1 MNMPFLKDIPP
12 FIFFTGKGGVGKT
25 SLACAT
31 AVWLA
36 DQGKR
41 TLLVSTD
48 PASNVGQVFSQTIGH
63 RITDISTVENLAAME
78 VDPMAAAQAYRD
90 RVLDPVRGLMPADV
104 VSSIEE
110 QLSGSCTTEIAA
122 FDEFTGLLT
131 NHELR
136 EKYDHIVFDT
146 APTGHTIRMLELPG
160 AWSGYLEANP
170 DAAANLGPLVGLEK
184 QQHQYS
190 DAVKA
195 LSDAAL
201 TRLVLVARAQASTL
215 KEVSHTHDELSAI
228 GLQHQ
233 HLAIN
238 GVLPPF
244 AGENDP
250 LAQSILAR
258 EEKALQAMPEN
269 LANLP
274 RSQLY
279 LKPFNLVGLEALRQL
294 FTENKAS
301 LPLPATTLNTLDLPK
316 LASLVDEL
324 SLTGKGLVMAMGK
337 GGVGKTTVAASIAV
351 SLAKRGHKVHLTTSD
366 PAAHLSYTL
375 DGSLPNL
382 QVSRIDPKV
391 ETERYRRFVLEN
403 QGKGLDAEG
412 LAVLEE
418 DLRSP
423 CTEEIAVFQAFS
435 RIIKEADDHF
445 VIMDTAPTGHT
456 LLLLDA
462 TGAYHREMVRQMGQT
477 HDHVMT
483 PMMQLQDPE
492 KTKVIIV
499 TLTVL
504 ENLQCEGFQPFF
516 ACQTRVR
523 DPGRREHT
531 KHMLRLRR
539 EGQITGK
546 QVPEIILLNSHDG
559 TSSYQMLPGL
569 FRAVCQNGLVCGE
582 SFGEVRVPHKG
593 DVVSQVIEG
602 AYEVLGIF
610 DRVEEKR
617 DAMQSLMLPP
627 PAQQALAQ
635 AALTYRFGEDHQPVT
650 APQILSPRRWQ
661 DESNDLWTTY
671 QRIQENLIKGGLSGR
686 SAKGGRTHTRAVRG
700 IDGDVKLNRALWVM
714 AEAMLS
720 GFQS

>member
-1 MNMPFLKDIPP
+1 MNMPFLKAIPP

-36 DQGKR
+36 DQGKK

-63 RITDISTVENLAAME
+63 RITDITSVENLAALE

-90 RVLDPVRGLMPADV
+90 RVLDPVRDMMPADV
-104 VSSIEE
+104 VRSIEE

-131 NHELR
+131 NPELR
-136 EKYDHIVFDT
+136 EMYDHIVFDT

-160 AWSGYLEANP
+160 AWSGYLEAHP

-184 QQHQYS
+184 QQHQYA

-195 LSDAAL
+195 LSEATL

-215 KEVSHTHDELSAI
+215 KEVSHTHDELFAI

-244 AGENDP
+244 AGENDR

-258 EEKALQAMPEN
+258 EEKALRAMPEN

-279 LKPFNLVGLEALRQL
+279 LKPFNLVGLDALRAL
-294 FTENKAS
+294 FTDSNAAPET
-301 LPLPATTLNTLDLPK
+301 PITVLNTLNLPK

-324 SLTGKGLVMAMGK
+324 SQTGKGLVMTMGK
-337 GGVGKTTVAASIAV
+337 GGVGKTTVAASVAV

-375 DGSLPNL
+375 YGSLPNL
-382 QVSRIDPKV
+382 QVSRIDPKA

-435 RIIKEADDHF
+435 RVIKEADDQF

-462 TGAYHREMVRQMGQT
+462 TGAYHREMVRQMGKT
-477 HDHVMT
+477 HDHVIT
-483 PMMQLQDPE
+483 PMMQLQDPD

-499 TLTVL
+499 TLAETTPVL
-504 ENLQCEGFQPFF
+504 EAANLQN
-516 ACQTRVR
+516 
-523 DPGRREHT
+523 D
-531 KHMLRLRR
+531 LRR
-539 EGQITGK
+539 AGIAPWAW
-546 QVPEIILLNSHDG
+546 VVNNSLAAAIP
-559 TSSYQMLPGL
+559 SSPFLMTRASSELPL
-569 FRAVCQNGLVCGE
+569 I
-582 SFGEVRVPHKG
+582 S
-593 DVVSQVIEG
+593 D
-602 AYEVLGIF
+602 
-610 DRVEEKR
+610 VEEQYATR
-617 DAMQSLMLPP
+617 I
-627 PAQQALAQ
+627 
-635 AALTYRFGEDHQPVT
+635 ALTPLQSEEPV
-650 APQILSPRRWQ
+650 
-661 DESNDLWTTY
+661 
-671 QRIQENLIKGGLSGR
+671 
-686 SAKGGRTHTRAVRG
+686 G
-700 IDGDVKLNRALWVM
+700 IDLLEKM
-714 AEAMLS
+714 AK
-720 GFQS
+720 

>member
-1 MNMPFLKDIPP
+1 MPFLKDIPP

-63 RITDISTVENLAAME
+63 RITDISTVQNLAAME

-90 RVLDPVRGLMPADV
+90 RVLDPVRGLMSAEV

-244 AGENDP
+244 VGENDP

-258 EEKALQAMPEN
+258 EGKALLAMPEN

-274 RSQLY
+274 RSQLF
-279 LKPFNLVGLEALRQL
+279 LKPFNLVGLEALREL
-294 FTENKAS
+294 FTESKAS
-301 LPLPATTLNTLDLPK
+301 PVLAATTLNALDLPK

-324 SLTGKGLVMAMGK
+324 SQTGKGLIMTMGK
-337 GGVGKTTVAASIAV
+337 GGVGKTTVAASVAV

-462 TGAYHREMVRQMGQT
+462 TGAYHWEMVRQMGQT
-477 HDHVMT
+477 HDHVLT

-499 TLTVL
+499 TLAETTPVL
-504 ENLQCEGFQPFF
+504 EAANLQQ
-516 ACQTRVR
+516 
-523 DPGRREHT
+523 D
-531 KHMLRLRR
+531 LRR
-539 EGQITGK
+539 AGIEPWAWVI
-546 QVPEIILLNSHDG
+546 NSSLAAAKP
-559 TSSYQMLPGL
+559 SSPFLVTRASRELPL
-569 FRAVCQNGLVCGE
+569 INDVTEQFAKRIALTPLQN
-582 SFGEVRVPHKG
+582 
-593 DVVSQVIEG
+593 
-602 AYEVLGIF
+602 
-610 DRVEEKR
+610 EE
-617 DAMQSLMLPP
+617 PVG
-627 PAQQALAQ
+627 
-635 AALTYRFGEDHQPVT
+635 AAL
-650 APQILSPRRWQ
+650 L
-661 DESNDLWTTY
+661 
-671 QRIQENLIKGGLSGR
+671 
-686 SAKGGRTHTRAVRG
+686 AK
-700 IDGDVKLNRALWVM
+700 M
-714 AEAMLS
+714 AD
-720 GFQS
+720 

>member
-1 MNMPFLKDIPP
+1 MNIPFLKDIPP

-36 DQGKR
+36 DQGKK

-63 RITDISTVENLAAME
+63 RIIDIDSVSNLAAME

-90 RVLDPVRGLMPADV
+90 RVLSPVRELMPADV

-160 AWSGYLEANP
+160 AWSGYLDANP

-184 QQHQYS
+184 QQHQYA

-195 LSDAAL
+195 LSDATL
-201 TRLVLVARAQASTL
+201 TRLVLVARAQTSTL
-215 KEVSHTHDELSAI
+215 KEVSHTHDELYAI

-244 AGENDP
+244 AGVDDR

-258 EEKALQAMPEN
+258 EEKALLAMPEN
-269 LANLP
+269 LAALP

-279 LKPFNLVGLEALRQL
+279 LKPFNLVGLDALRAL
-294 FTENKAS
+294 FTDSKEMPDTPTIA
-301 LPLPATTLNTLDLPK
+301 LNTLTLPK
-316 LASLVDEL
+316 LAELVDEL
-324 SLTGKGLVMAMGK
+324 SRSGKGLVMTMGK
-337 GGVGKTTVAASIAV
+337 GGVGKTTVAASVAV

-382 QVSRIDPKV
+382 QVSRIDPKA
-391 ETERYRRFVLEN
+391 ETERYRNFVIEN

-435 RIIKEADDHF
+435 RIIKEADNHF

-462 TGAYHREMVRQMGQT
+462 TGAYHREMVRQMGQS
-477 HDHVMT
+477 HDHVIT
-483 PMMQLQDPE
+483 PMMQLQDSD
-492 KTKVIIV
+492 KTRVIIV
-499 TLTVL
+499 TLAETTPVL
-504 ENLQCEGFQPFF
+504 EAANLQS
-516 ACQTRVR
+516 
-523 DPGRREHT
+523 D
-531 KHMLRLRR
+531 LRR
-539 EGQITGK
+539 AGIEPWAW
-546 QVPEIILLNSHDG
+546 VVNNSLAAAKP
-559 TSSYQMLPGL
+559 TSPFLMTRASRELPL
-569 FRAVCQNGLVCGE
+569 I
-582 SFGEVRVPHKG
+582 S
-593 DVVSQVIEG
+593 D
-602 AYEVLGIF
+602 
-610 DRVEEKR
+610 VEEQYAKR
-617 DAMQSLMLPP
+617 I
-627 PAQQALAQ
+627 
-635 AALTYRFGEDHQPVT
+635 ALTPLQSEEPV
-650 APQILSPRRWQ
+650 
-661 DESNDLWTTY
+661 
-671 QRIQENLIKGGLSGR
+671 
-686 SAKGGRTHTRAVRG
+686 G
-700 IDGDVKLNRALWVM
+700 IDLLEEM
-714 AEAMLS
+714 A
-720 GFQS
+720 Q

>member
-1 MNMPFLKDIPP
+1 M
-12 FIFFTGKGGVGKT
+12 
-25 SLACAT
+25 SA
-31 AVWLA
+31 
-36 DQGKR
+36 
-41 TLLVSTD
+41 
-48 PASNVGQVFSQTIGH
+48 VFSQTIGH

-244 AGENDP
+244 AGEDDP
-250 LAQSILAR
+250 LAQSILVR
-258 EEKALQAMPEN
+258 EEKALQAMPDN

-279 LKPFNLVGLEALRQL
+279 LKPFNLVGLEALREL
-294 FTENKAS
+294 FTQSKAAPA
-301 LPLPATTLNTLDLPK
+301 LPDTTLNVLDLPK
-316 LASLVDEL
+316 LSSLVDEL
-324 SLTGKGLVMAMGK
+324 SQTGNGLVMTMGK
-337 GGVGKTTVAASIAV
+337 GGVGKTTIAASVAV

-477 HDHVMT
+477 HDNLLT
-483 PMMQLQDPE
+483 PMMLLQDPE

-499 TLTVL
+499 TLAETTPVL
-504 ENLQCEGFQPFF
+504 EAANLQQ
-516 ACQTRVR
+516 
-523 DPGRREHT
+523 D
-531 KHMLRLRR
+531 LRR
-539 EGQITGK
+539 A
-546 QVPEIILLNSHDG
+546 EIEPWAWVINSSLAAAKP
-559 TSSYQMLPGL
+559 SSP
-569 FRAVCQNGLVCGE
+569 FLV
-582 SFGEVRVPHKG
+582 
-593 DVVSQVIEG
+593 
-602 AYEVLGIF
+602 
-610 DRVEEKR
+610 
-617 DAMQSLMLPP
+617 
-627 PAQQALAQ
+627 
-635 AALTYRFGEDHQPVT
+635 
-650 APQILSPRRWQ
+650 
-661 DESNDLWTTY
+661 
-671 QRIQENLIKGGLSGR
+671 
-686 SAKGGRTHTRAVRG
+686 TRASRELPL
-700 IDGDVKLNRALWVM
+700 INDVTEQFAERIALSVGNSDNPEGRFASASCSRCHIAAARASCSASALGSTRLM
-714 AEAMLS
+714 TRY
-720 GFQS
+720 

>member
-12 FIFFTGKGGVGKT
+12 FVFFTGKGGVGKT

-63 RITDISTVENLAAME
+63 RITDISTVQNLAAME

-104 VSSIEE
+104 VSGIEE

-201 TRLVLVARAQASTL
+201 TRLVLVARAQVSTL

-244 AGENDP
+244 VGENDP

-258 EEKALQAMPEN
+258 EGKALLAMPEN

-274 RSQLY
+274 RSQLF
-279 LKPFNLVGLEALRQL
+279 LKPFNLVGLETLREL
-294 FTENKAS
+294 FTESEASMS
-301 LPLPATTLNTLDLPK
+301 LPTTTLNTLDLPK

-324 SLTGKGLVMAMGK
+324 SLTGKGLVMTMGK
-337 GGVGKTTVAASIAV
+337 GGVGKTTVAASVAV

-435 RIIKEADDHF
+435 RIIKEADEHF

-462 TGAYHREMVRQMGQT
+462 TGAYHREMLRQMGQT
-477 HDHVMT
+477 HDYVMT

-499 TLTVL
+499 TLAETTPVL
-504 ENLQCEGFQPFF
+504 EAENLQQ
-516 ACQTRVR
+516 
-523 DPGRREHT
+523 D
-531 KHMLRLRR
+531 LRR
-539 EGQITGK
+539 AGIEPWAWVI
-546 QVPEIILLNSHDG
+546 NSSLAAAKP
-559 TSSYQMLPGL
+559 SSPFLVT
-569 FRAVCQNGLVCGE
+569 RASRELSLIN
-582 SFGEVRVPHKG
+582 
-593 DVVSQVIEG
+593 DVTEQH
-602 AYEVLGIF
+602 A
-610 DRVEEKR
+610 KR
-617 DAMQSLMLPP
+617 I
-627 PAQQALAQ
+627 
-635 AALTYRFGEDHQPVT
+635 ALTPLQNEEPVGT
-650 APQILSPRRWQ
+650 ALLA
-661 DESNDLWTTY
+661 E
-671 QRIQENLIKGGLSGR
+671 
-686 SAKGGRTHTRAVRG
+686 
-700 IDGDVKLNRALWVM
+700 M
-714 AEAMLS
+714 AS
-720 GFQS
+720 

>member
-31 AVWLA
+31 AVCLA
-36 DQGKR
+36 EQGKR

-63 RITDISTVENLAAME
+63 RITDISTVQNLAAME

-238 GVLPPF
+238 GVLPTF
-244 AGENDP
+244 VGENDP

-258 EEKALQAMPEN
+258 EEKALLAMPEN

-279 LKPFNLVGLEALRQL
+279 LKPFNLVGLEALREL
-294 FTENKAS
+294 FTESEAS
-301 LPLPATTLNTLDLPK
+301 MSPPTTTLNTLDLPK
-316 LASLVDEL
+316 LASLVDDL
-324 SLTGKGLVMAMGK
+324 SLTGKGLVMTMGK
-337 GGVGKTTVAASIAV
+337 GGVGKTTVAASVAV
-351 SLAKRGHKVHLTTSD
+351 CLAKRGHKVHLTTSD

-477 HDHVMT
+477 HDHMLT

-499 TLTVL
+499 TLAETTPVL
-504 ENLQCEGFQPFF
+504 EAANLQQ
-516 ACQTRVR
+516 
-523 DPGRREHT
+523 D
-531 KHMLRLRR
+531 LRR
-539 EGQITGK
+539 AGIEPWAWVI
-546 QVPEIILLNSHDG
+546 NSSLAAAKP
-559 TSSYQMLPGL
+559 SSPFLVTRASRELPL
-569 FRAVCQNGLVCGE
+569 IN
-582 SFGEVRVPHKG
+582 
-593 DVVSQVIEG
+593 DVTEQY
-602 AYEVLGIF
+602 A
-610 DRVEEKR
+610 KR
-617 DAMQSLMLPP
+617 I
-627 PAQQALAQ
+627 ALA
-635 AALTYRFGEDHQPVT
+635 ALQNEEPVGT
-650 APQILSPRRWQ
+650 AL
-661 DESNDLWTTY
+661 L
-671 QRIQENLIKGGLSGR
+671 
-686 SAKGGRTHTRAVRG
+686 AK
-700 IDGDVKLNRALWVM
+700 M
-714 AEAMLS
+714 A
-720 GFQS
+720 G

>member
-63 RITDISTVENLAAME
+63 QITDISTVQNLAAME

-258 EEKALQAMPEN
+258 EEKALLAMPEN

-279 LKPFNLVGLEALRQL
+279 LKPFNLVGLEALREL
-294 FTENKAS
+294 FTESEASMS
-301 LPLPATTLNTLDLPK
+301 LPTTTLNILDLPK

-324 SLTGKGLVMAMGK
+324 SLTGKGLVMTMGK
-337 GGVGKTTVAASIAV
+337 GGVGKTTVAASVAV

-435 RIIKEADDHF
+435 RVIKEADDHF

-477 HDHVMT
+477 HEHVMT

-499 TLTVL
+499 TLAETTPVL
-504 ENLQCEGFQPFF
+504 EAANLQQ
-516 ACQTRVR
+516 
-523 DPGRREHT
+523 D
-531 KHMLRLRR
+531 LRR
-539 EGQITGK
+539 A
-546 QVPEIILLNSHDG
+546 EIEPWAWVINSSLAAAKP
-559 TSSYQMLPGL
+559 SSPFLVTRASRELPL
-569 FRAVCQNGLVCGE
+569 INDVTEQFAKRIALTPLQN
-582 SFGEVRVPHKG
+582 
-593 DVVSQVIEG
+593 
-602 AYEVLGIF
+602 
-610 DRVEEKR
+610 EE
-617 DAMQSLMLPP
+617 PVG
-627 PAQQALAQ
+627 
-635 AALTYRFGEDHQPVT
+635 AAL
-650 APQILSPRRWQ
+650 L
-661 DESNDLWTTY
+661 
-671 QRIQENLIKGGLSGR
+671 
-686 SAKGGRTHTRAVRG
+686 AK
-700 IDGDVKLNRALWVM
+700 M
-714 AEAMLS
+714 A
-720 GFQS
+720 G

>member
-1 MNMPFLKDIPP
+1 MPFLKDIPP

-63 RITDISTVENLAAME
+63 QITHISTVQNLAAME

-160 AWSGYLEANP
+160 AWSGYLETNP

-244 AGENDP
+244 VGENDP

-258 EEKALQAMPEN
+258 EEKALLAMPEN

-279 LKPFNLVGLEALRQL
+279 LKPFNLVGLEALREL
-294 FTENKAS
+294 FTENEAS
-301 LPLPATTLNTLDLPK
+301 MPLPTTTLNTLDLPK

-324 SLTGKGLVMAMGK
+324 SLTGKGLVMTMGK
-337 GGVGKTTVAASIAV
+337 GGVGKTTVAASVAV
-351 SLAKRGHKVHLTTSD
+351 SLAKRGYKVHLTTSD

-435 RIIKEADDHF
+435 RVIKEADDHF

-477 HDHVMT
+477 HEHVMT

-499 TLTVL
+499 TLAETTPVL
-504 ENLQCEGFQPFF
+504 EAANLQQ
-516 ACQTRVR
+516 
-523 DPGRREHT
+523 D
-531 KHMLRLRR
+531 LRR
-539 EGQITGK
+539 A
-546 QVPEIILLNSHDG
+546 EIEPWAWVINSSLAAAKP
-559 TSSYQMLPGL
+559 SSPFLVTRASRELPL
-569 FRAVCQNGLVCGE
+569 INDVTEQFAKRIALTPLQN
-582 SFGEVRVPHKG
+582 
-593 DVVSQVIEG
+593 
-602 AYEVLGIF
+602 
-610 DRVEEKR
+610 EE
-617 DAMQSLMLPP
+617 PVG
-627 PAQQALAQ
+627 
-635 AALTYRFGEDHQPVT
+635 AAL
-650 APQILSPRRWQ
+650 L
-661 DESNDLWTTY
+661 
-671 QRIQENLIKGGLSGR
+671 
-686 SAKGGRTHTRAVRG
+686 AK
-700 IDGDVKLNRALWVM
+700 M
-714 AEAMLS
+714 A
-720 GFQS
+720 G

>member
-31 AVWLA
+31 VVWLA

-63 RITDISTVENLAAME
+63 QITHISTVQNLAAME

-244 AGENDP
+244 VGENDP

-258 EEKALQAMPEN
+258 EEKALLAMPEN

-279 LKPFNLVGLEALRQL
+279 LKPFNLVGLEALREL
-294 FTENKAS
+294 FTENEAS
-301 LPLPATTLNTLDLPK
+301 MPLPTTTLNTLDLPK

-324 SLTGKGLVMAMGK
+324 SLTGKGLVMTMGK
-337 GGVGKTTVAASIAV
+337 GGVGKTTVAASVAV
-351 SLAKRGHKVHLTTSD
+351 SLAKRGYKVHLTTSD

-435 RIIKEADDHF
+435 RVIKEADDHF

-477 HDHVMT
+477 HEHVMT
-483 PMMQLQDPE
+483 SMMQLQDPE

-499 TLTVL
+499 TLAETTPVL
-504 ENLQCEGFQPFF
+504 EAANLQQ
-516 ACQTRVR
+516 
-523 DPGRREHT
+523 D
-531 KHMLRLRR
+531 LRR
-539 EGQITGK
+539 A
-546 QVPEIILLNSHDG
+546 EIEPWAWVINSSLAAAKP
-559 TSSYQMLPGL
+559 SSPFLVTRASRELPL
-569 FRAVCQNGLVCGE
+569 INDVTEQFAKRIALTPLQN
-582 SFGEVRVPHKG
+582 
-593 DVVSQVIEG
+593 
-602 AYEVLGIF
+602 
-610 DRVEEKR
+610 EE
-617 DAMQSLMLPP
+617 PVG
-627 PAQQALAQ
+627 
-635 AALTYRFGEDHQPVT
+635 AAL
-650 APQILSPRRWQ
+650 L
-661 DESNDLWTTY
+661 
-671 QRIQENLIKGGLSGR
+671 
-686 SAKGGRTHTRAVRG
+686 AK
-700 IDGDVKLNRALWVM
+700 M
-714 AEAMLS
+714 A
-720 GFQS
+720 G

>member
-1 MNMPFLKDIPP
+1 MPFLKDIPP

-63 RITDISTVENLAAME
+63 QITDISTVQNLAAME

-250 LAQSILAR
+250 LAQSIWAR
-258 EEKALQAMPEN
+258 EEKALLAIPEN

-279 LKPFNLVGLEALRQL
+279 LEPFNLVGLEALREL
-294 FTENKAS
+294 FTESEASMS
-301 LPLPATTLNTLDLPK
+301 LPTTTLNTLDLPK

-324 SLTGKGLVMAMGK
+324 SLTGKGLVMTMGK
-337 GGVGKTTVAASIAV
+337 GGVGKTTVAASVAV

-435 RIIKEADDHF
+435 RVIKEADDHF

-477 HDHVMT
+477 YEHVMT

-499 TLTVL
+499 TLAETTPVL
-504 ENLQCEGFQPFF
+504 EAANLQQ
-516 ACQTRVR
+516 
-523 DPGRREHT
+523 D
-531 KHMLRLRR
+531 LRR
-539 EGQITGK
+539 A
-546 QVPEIILLNSHDG
+546 EIEPWAWVINSSLAAAKP
-559 TSSYQMLPGL
+559 SSPFLVTRASRELPL
-569 FRAVCQNGLVCGE
+569 INDVTEQFAKRIALTPLQN
-582 SFGEVRVPHKG
+582 
-593 DVVSQVIEG
+593 
-602 AYEVLGIF
+602 
-610 DRVEEKR
+610 EE
-617 DAMQSLMLPP
+617 PVG
-627 PAQQALAQ
+627 
-635 AALTYRFGEDHQPVT
+635 AAL
-650 APQILSPRRWQ
+650 L
-661 DESNDLWTTY
+661 
-671 QRIQENLIKGGLSGR
+671 
-686 SAKGGRTHTRAVRG
+686 AK
-700 IDGDVKLNRALWVM
+700 M
-714 AEAMLS
+714 A
-720 GFQS
+720 G

>member
-1 MNMPFLKDIPP
+1 MNIPFLKDIPP

-146 APTGHTIRMLELPG
+146 VPTGHTIRMLELPG

-258 EEKALQAMPEN
+258 EEKALQAMPDN

-279 LKPFNLVGLEALRQL
+279 LKPFNLVGLEALREL
-294 FTENKAS
+294 FTQSKAA
-301 LPLPATTLNTLDLPK
+301 PALPATTLNVLDLPK
-316 LASLVDEL
+316 LSSLVDEL
-324 SLTGKGLVMAMGK
+324 SQTGNGLVMTMGK
-337 GGVGKTTVAASIAV
+337 GGVGKTTIAASVAV

-477 HDHVMT
+477 HDNLLT
-483 PMMQLQDPE
+483 PMMLLQDPE

-499 TLTVL
+499 TLAETTPVL
-504 ENLQCEGFQPFF
+504 EAANLQQ
-516 ACQTRVR
+516 
-523 DPGRREHT
+523 D
-531 KHMLRLRR
+531 LRR
-539 EGQITGK
+539 A
-546 QVPEIILLNSHDG
+546 EIEPWAWVINSSLAAAKP
-559 TSSYQMLPGL
+559 SSPFLVTRASRELPL
-569 FRAVCQNGLVCGE
+569 INDVTEQFAERIALTPLQN
-582 SFGEVRVPHKG
+582 
-593 DVVSQVIEG
+593 
-602 AYEVLGIF
+602 
-610 DRVEEKR
+610 EE
-617 DAMQSLMLPP
+617 PVG
-627 PAQQALAQ
+627 
-635 AALTYRFGEDHQPVT
+635 AAL
-650 APQILSPRRWQ
+650 L
-661 DESNDLWTTY
+661 
-671 QRIQENLIKGGLSGR
+671 
-686 SAKGGRTHTRAVRG
+686 AK
-700 IDGDVKLNRALWVM
+700 M
-714 AEAMLS
+714 A
-720 GFQS
+720 G

>member
-1 MNMPFLKDIPP
+1 MN
-12 FIFFTGKGGVGKT
+12 
-25 SLACAT
+25 
-31 AVWLA
+31 
-36 DQGKR
+36 QKR
-41 TLLVSTD
+41 QRGTRYTEPDAPLY

-63 RITDISTVENLAAME
+63 QITHISTVQNLAAME

-244 AGENDP
+244 VGENDP

-258 EEKALQAMPEN
+258 EEKALLAMPEN

-279 LKPFNLVGLEALRQL
+279 LKPFNLVSLEALREL
-294 FTENKAS
+294 FTENEAS
-301 LPLPATTLNTLDLPK
+301 MPLPTTTLNTLDLPK

-324 SLTGKGLVMAMGK
+324 SLTGKGLVMTMGK
-337 GGVGKTTVAASIAV
+337 GGVGKTTVAASVAV
-351 SLAKRGHKVHLTTSD
+351 SLAKRGYKVHLTTSD

-391 ETERYRRFVLEN
+391 ETERYRRFVLED

-435 RIIKEADDHF
+435 RVIKEADDHF

-477 HDHVMT
+477 HEHVMT

-499 TLTVL
+499 TLAETTPVL
-504 ENLQCEGFQPFF
+504 EAANLQQ
-516 ACQTRVR
+516 
-523 DPGRREHT
+523 D
-531 KHMLRLRR
+531 LRR
-539 EGQITGK
+539 A
-546 QVPEIILLNSHDG
+546 EIEPWAWVINSSLAAAKP
-559 TSSYQMLPGL
+559 SSPFLVNRASRELPL
-569 FRAVCQNGLVCGE
+569 INDVTEQFAKRIALTPLQN
-582 SFGEVRVPHKG
+582 
-593 DVVSQVIEG
+593 
-602 AYEVLGIF
+602 
-610 DRVEEKR
+610 EE
-617 DAMQSLMLPP
+617 PVG
-627 PAQQALAQ
+627 
-635 AALTYRFGEDHQPVT
+635 AAL
-650 APQILSPRRWQ
+650 L
-661 DESNDLWTTY
+661 
-671 QRIQENLIKGGLSGR
+671 
-686 SAKGGRTHTRAVRG
+686 AK
-700 IDGDVKLNRALWVM
+700 M
-714 AEAMLS
+714 A
-720 GFQS
+720 G

>member
-12 FIFFTGKGGVGKT
+12 FIFFTDKGGVGKT

-279 LKPFNLVGLEALRQL
+279 LKPFNLVGLEALRLL

-324 SLTGKGLVMAMGK
+324 SQTGKGLVMTMGK
-337 GGVGKTTVAASIAV
+337 GGVGKTTVAASVAV

-391 ETERYRRFVLEN
+391 ETERYRHFVLEN

-499 TLTVL
+499 TLAETTPVL
-504 ENLQCEGFQPFF
+504 EAANLQQ
-516 ACQTRVR
+516 
-523 DPGRREHT
+523 D
-531 KHMLRLRR
+531 LRR
-539 EGQITGK
+539 A
-546 QVPEIILLNSHDG
+546 EIEPWAWVINSSLAAAKP
-559 TSSYQMLPGL
+559 SSPFLVTRASRELPL
-569 FRAVCQNGLVCGE
+569 IN
-582 SFGEVRVPHKG
+582 
-593 DVVSQVIEG
+593 DVTEQY
-602 AYEVLGIF
+602 A
-610 DRVEEKR
+610 KR
-617 DAMQSLMLPP
+617 I
-627 PAQQALAQ
+627 ALA
-635 AALTYRFGEDHQPVT
+635 ALQNEEPVGT
-650 APQILSPRRWQ
+650 AL
-661 DESNDLWTTY
+661 L
-671 QRIQENLIKGGLSGR
+671 
-686 SAKGGRTHTRAVRG
+686 AK
-700 IDGDVKLNRALWVM
+700 M
-714 AEAMLS
+714 A
-720 GFQS
+720 G

>member
-1 MNMPFLKDIPP
+1 MNIPFLKDIPP

-36 DQGKR
+36 DQGKK

-63 RITDISTVENLAAME
+63 RIIDIDSVSNLAAME

-90 RVLDPVRGLMPADV
+90 RVLNPVRELMPADV

-160 AWSGYLEANP
+160 AWSGYLDANP

-184 QQHQYS
+184 QQHQYA

-195 LSDAAL
+195 LSDATL
-201 TRLVLVARAQASTL
+201 TRLVLVARAQTSTL
-215 KEVSHTHDELSAI
+215 KEVSHTHDELYAI

-244 AGENDP
+244 AGVDDR

-258 EEKALQAMPEN
+258 EEKALLAMPEN
-269 LANLP
+269 LAALP

-279 LKPFNLVGLEALRQL
+279 LKPFNLVGLDALRAL
-294 FTENKAS
+294 FTGSKEMPDTPTSA
-301 LPLPATTLNTLDLPK
+301 LNTLALPK
-316 LASLVDEL
+316 LAELVDEL
-324 SLTGKGLVMAMGK
+324 SRSGKGLVMTMGK
-337 GGVGKTTVAASIAV
+337 GGVGKTTVAASVAV

-382 QVSRIDPKV
+382 QVSRIDPKA
-391 ETERYRRFVLEN
+391 ETERYRNFVIEN

-412 LAVLEE
+412 LAVLKE

-462 TGAYHREMVRQMGQT
+462 TGAYHREIAKKMGDKG
-477 HDHVMT
+477 HFST

-492 KTKVIIV
+492 RTKVLLV
-499 TLTVL
+499 TLPETTPVL
-504 ENLQCEGFQPFF
+504 EAANLQADLERAGIHPWGWIINNSLSIAETRSPLLRQRAQQELPQIE
-516 ACQTRVR
+516 AVKNQHATRVA
-523 DPGRREHT
+523 
-531 KHMLRLRR
+531 L
-539 EGQITGK
+539 
-546 QVPEIILLNSHDG
+546 VP
-559 TSSYQMLPGL
+559 
-569 FRAVCQNGLVCGE
+569 
-582 SFGEVRVPHKG
+582 
-593 DVVSQVIEG
+593 
-602 AYEVLGIF
+602 VL
-610 DRVEEKR
+610 
-617 DAMQSLMLPP
+617 
-627 PAQQALAQ
+627 
-635 AALTYRFGEDHQPVT
+635 AAEPT
-650 APQILSPRRWQ
+650 
-661 DESNDLWTTY
+661 
-671 QRIQENLIKGGLSGR
+671 
-686 SAKGGRTHTRAVRG
+686 G
-700 IDGDVKLNRALWVM
+700 IDKLKQLA
-714 AEAMLS
+714 
-720 GFQS
+720 G

>member
-258 EEKALQAMPEN
+258 EEKALQAMPDN

-279 LKPFNLVGLEALRQL
+279 LKPFNLVGLEALREL
-294 FTENKAS
+294 FTQSKAA
-301 LPLPATTLNTLDLPK
+301 PALPATTLNVLDLPK
-316 LASLVDEL
+316 LSSLVDEL
-324 SLTGKGLVMAMGK
+324 SQTGNGLVMTMGK
-337 GGVGKTTVAASIAV
+337 GGVGKTTIAASVAV

-477 HDHVMT
+477 HDNLLT
-483 PMMQLQDPE
+483 PMMLLQDPE

-499 TLTVL
+499 TLAETTPVL
-504 ENLQCEGFQPFF
+504 EAANLQQ
-516 ACQTRVR
+516 
-523 DPGRREHT
+523 D
-531 KHMLRLRR
+531 LRR
-539 EGQITGK
+539 A
-546 QVPEIILLNSHDG
+546 EIEPWAWVINSSLAAAKP
-559 TSSYQMLPGL
+559 SSPFLVTRASRELPL
-569 FRAVCQNGLVCGE
+569 INDVTEQFAERIALTPLQN
-582 SFGEVRVPHKG
+582 
-593 DVVSQVIEG
+593 
-602 AYEVLGIF
+602 
-610 DRVEEKR
+610 EE
-617 DAMQSLMLPP
+617 PVG
-627 PAQQALAQ
+627 
-635 AALTYRFGEDHQPVT
+635 AAL
-650 APQILSPRRWQ
+650 L
-661 DESNDLWTTY
+661 
-671 QRIQENLIKGGLSGR
+671 
-686 SAKGGRTHTRAVRG
+686 AK
-700 IDGDVKLNRALWVM
+700 M
-714 AEAMLS
+714 A
-720 GFQS
+720 G

>member
-1 MNMPFLKDIPP
+1 MPFLKDIPP

-215 KEVSHTHDELSAI
+215 KEVSHTHDELSVI

-244 AGENDP
+244 AGEDDP
-250 LAQSILAR
+250 LAQSILVR
-258 EEKALQAMPEN
+258 EEKALQAMPDN

-279 LKPFNLVGLEALRQL
+279 LKPFNLVGLEALREL
-294 FTENKAS
+294 FTQSKAAPA
-301 LPLPATTLNTLDLPK
+301 LPDTTLNVLDLPK
-316 LASLVDEL
+316 LSSLVDEL
-324 SLTGKGLVMAMGK
+324 SQTGNGLVMTMGK
-337 GGVGKTTVAASIAV
+337 GGVGKTTIAASVAV

-477 HDHVMT
+477 HDNLLT
-483 PMMQLQDPE
+483 PMMLLQDPE

-499 TLTVL
+499 TLAETTPVL
-504 ENLQCEGFQPFF
+504 EAANLQQ
-516 ACQTRVR
+516 
-523 DPGRREHT
+523 D
-531 KHMLRLRR
+531 LRR
-539 EGQITGK
+539 A
-546 QVPEIILLNSHDG
+546 EIEPWAWVINSSLAAAKP
-559 TSSYQMLPGL
+559 SSPFLVTRASRELPL
-569 FRAVCQNGLVCGE
+569 INDVTEQFAERIALTPLQN
-582 SFGEVRVPHKG
+582 
-593 DVVSQVIEG
+593 
-602 AYEVLGIF
+602 
-610 DRVEEKR
+610 EE
-617 DAMQSLMLPP
+617 PVG
-627 PAQQALAQ
+627 
-635 AALTYRFGEDHQPVT
+635 AAL
-650 APQILSPRRWQ
+650 L
-661 DESNDLWTTY
+661 
-671 QRIQENLIKGGLSGR
+671 
-686 SAKGGRTHTRAVRG
+686 AK
-700 IDGDVKLNRALWVM
+700 M
-714 AEAMLS
+714 A
-720 GFQS
+720 G

>member
-1 MNMPFLKDIPP
+1 MNIPFLKDIPP

-36 DQGKR
+36 DQGKK

-63 RITDISTVENLAAME
+63 RIIDIDSVSNLAAME

-90 RVLDPVRGLMPADV
+90 RVLNPVRELMPADV

-160 AWSGYLEANP
+160 AWSGYLDANP

-184 QQHQYS
+184 QQHQYA

-195 LSDAAL
+195 LSDATL
-201 TRLVLVARAQASTL
+201 TRLVLVARAQTSTL
-215 KEVSHTHDELSAI
+215 KEVSHTHDELYAI

-244 AGENDP
+244 AGVDDR

-258 EEKALQAMPEN
+258 EEKALLAMPEN
-269 LANLP
+269 LAALP

-279 LKPFNLVGLEALRQL
+279 LKPFNLVGLDALRAL
-294 FTENKAS
+294 FTDNKEM
-301 LPLPATTLNTLDLPK
+301 PDTPTTTLNTLALPK
-316 LASLVDEL
+316 LAELVDEL
-324 SLTGKGLVMAMGK
+324 SHSGKGLVMTMGK
-337 GGVGKTTVAASIAV
+337 GGVGKTTVAASVAV

-382 QVSRIDPKV
+382 QVSRIDPKA
-391 ETERYRRFVLEN
+391 ETERYRNFVIEN

-462 TGAYHREMVRQMGQT
+462 TGAYHREMVRQMGQS
-477 HDHVMT
+477 HDHVIT
-483 PMMQLQDPE
+483 PMMQLQDPD
-492 KTKVIIV
+492 KTRVIIV
-499 TLTVL
+499 TLAETTPVL
-504 ENLQCEGFQPFF
+504 EAANLQS
-516 ACQTRVR
+516 
-523 DPGRREHT
+523 D
-531 KHMLRLRR
+531 LRR
-539 EGQITGK
+539 AGIEPWAW
-546 QVPEIILLNSHDG
+546 VVNNSLAAAKP
-559 TSSYQMLPGL
+559 TSPFLMTRASRELPL
-569 FRAVCQNGLVCGE
+569 I
-582 SFGEVRVPHKG
+582 S
-593 DVVSQVIEG
+593 D
-602 AYEVLGIF
+602 
-610 DRVEEKR
+610 VEEQYAKR
-617 DAMQSLMLPP
+617 I
-627 PAQQALAQ
+627 
-635 AALTYRFGEDHQPVT
+635 ALTPLQSEEPV
-650 APQILSPRRWQ
+650 
-661 DESNDLWTTY
+661 
-671 QRIQENLIKGGLSGR
+671 
-686 SAKGGRTHTRAVRG
+686 G
-700 IDGDVKLNRALWVM
+700 IDLLEEM
-714 AEAMLS
+714 A
-720 GFQS
+720 Q

>member
-36 DQGKR
+36 DKGKR

-63 RITDISTVENLAAME
+63 RITDISTVQNLAAME

-90 RVLDPVRGLMPADV
+90 RVLDPVRELMPAEV

-215 KEVSHTHDELSAI
+215 KEVSHTHDELYAI

-279 LKPFNLVGLEALRQL
+279 LKPFNLVGLEALREL
-294 FTENKAS
+294 FTGSKAS
-301 LPLPATTLNTLDLPK
+301 PVLAATTLNALDLPK

-324 SLTGKGLVMAMGK
+324 SQTGKGLIMTMGK
-337 GGVGKTTVAASIAV
+337 GGVGKTTVAASVAV

-477 HDHVMT
+477 HDHVLT

-499 TLTVL
+499 TLAETTPVL
-504 ENLQCEGFQPFF
+504 EAANLQQ
-516 ACQTRVR
+516 
-523 DPGRREHT
+523 D
-531 KHMLRLRR
+531 LRR
-539 EGQITGK
+539 AGIEPWAWVI
-546 QVPEIILLNSHDG
+546 NSSLAAAKP
-559 TSSYQMLPGL
+559 SSPFLVTRASRELPL
-569 FRAVCQNGLVCGE
+569 INDVTEQFAKRIALTPLQN
-582 SFGEVRVPHKG
+582 
-593 DVVSQVIEG
+593 
-602 AYEVLGIF
+602 
-610 DRVEEKR
+610 EE
-617 DAMQSLMLPP
+617 PVG
-627 PAQQALAQ
+627 
-635 AALTYRFGEDHQPVT
+635 AALL
-650 APQILSPRRWQ
+650 A
-661 DESNDLWTTY
+661 N
-671 QRIQENLIKGGLSGR
+671 
-686 SAKGGRTHTRAVRG
+686 
-700 IDGDVKLNRALWVM
+700 M
-714 AEAMLS
+714 AS
-720 GFQS
+720 

>member
-36 DQGKR
+36 EQGKR

-63 RITDISTVENLAAME
+63 RITDISAVQNLAAME

-228 GLQHQ
+228 GLRHQ

-244 AGENDP
+244 VGENDP

-258 EEKALQAMPEN
+258 EEKALLAMPEN

-279 LKPFNLVGLEALRQL
+279 LKPFNLVGLEALREL
-294 FTENKAS
+294 FTESEASMS
-301 LPLPATTLNTLDLPK
+301 LPTTTLNTLDLPK

-324 SLTGKGLVMAMGK
+324 SLTGKGLVMTMGK
-337 GGVGKTTVAASIAV
+337 GGVGKTTVAASVAV

-477 HDHVMT
+477 HDHVLT

-499 TLTVL
+499 TLAETTPVL
-504 ENLQCEGFQPFF
+504 EAANLQQ
-516 ACQTRVR
+516 
-523 DPGRREHT
+523 D
-531 KHMLRLRR
+531 LRR
-539 EGQITGK
+539 AGIEPWAWVI
-546 QVPEIILLNSHDG
+546 NSSLAAAKP
-559 TSSYQMLPGL
+559 SSPFLVTRASRELPL
-569 FRAVCQNGLVCGE
+569 IN
-582 SFGEVRVPHKG
+582 
-593 DVVSQVIEG
+593 VVTEQY
-602 AYEVLGIF
+602 A
-610 DRVEEKR
+610 KR
-617 DAMQSLMLPP
+617 I
-627 PAQQALAQ
+627 ALAPLQ
-635 AALTYRFGEDHQPVT
+635 NEEPVGTAL
-650 APQILSPRRWQ
+650 LS
-661 DESNDLWTTY
+661 
-671 QRIQENLIKGGLSGR
+671 K
-686 SAKGGRTHTRAVRG
+686 
-700 IDGDVKLNRALWVM
+700 M
-714 AEAMLS
+714 A
-720 GFQS
+720 G

>member
-1 MNMPFLKDIPP
+1 MNMPFLKSIPP

-36 DQGKR
+36 DQGKK

-48 PASNVGQVFSQTIGH
+48 PASNVGQVFSQSIGH
-63 RITDISTVENLAAME
+63 RITDIASVDNLAAME

-90 RVLDPVRGLMPADV
+90 RVLDPVRNMLPADV

-131 NHELR
+131 NHKLR

-170 DAAANLGPLVGLEK
+170 DAATNLGPLVGLEK
-184 QQHQYS
+184 QQHQYA

-195 LSDAAL
+195 LSDATL
-201 TRLVLVARAQASTL
+201 TRLVLVARAQTSTL

-244 AGENDP
+244 AGENDR
-250 LAQSILAR
+250 LTQSILAR
-258 EEKALQAMPEN
+258 EERALRAMPEN
-269 LANLP
+269 LASLP

-279 LKPFNLVGLEALRQL
+279 LKPFNLVGLEALREL
-294 FTENKAS
+294 FTESNA
-301 LPLPATTLNTLDLPK
+301 PLPIPTTTLNTLDLPR

-324 SLTGKGLVMAMGK
+324 SLTGKGLVMTMGK
-337 GGVGKTTVAASIAV
+337 GGVGKTTVAASVAV

-435 RIIKEADDHF
+435 RVIKEADDHF

-462 TGAYHREMVRQMGQT
+462 TGAYHREMVRQMGKT
-477 HDHVMT
+477 HDHIIT

-499 TLTVL
+499 TLAETTPVL
-504 ENLQCEGFQPFF
+504 EAANLQ
-516 ACQTRVR
+516 V
-523 DPGRREHT
+523 D
-531 KHMLRLRR
+531 LRR
-539 EGQITGK
+539 AGIEPWAW
-546 QVPEIILLNSHDG
+546 VVNNSLAAAKP
-559 TSSYQMLPGL
+559 SSPFLKTRANRELPL
-569 FRAVCQNGLVCGE
+569 I
-582 SFGEVRVPHKG
+582 S
-593 DVVSQVIEG
+593 D
-602 AYEVLGIF
+602 
-610 DRVEEKR
+610 VEEQYAKR
-617 DAMQSLMLPP
+617 I
-627 PAQQALAQ
+627 
-635 AALTYRFGEDHQPVT
+635 ALTALQNEEPV
-650 APQILSPRRWQ
+650 
-661 DESNDLWTTY
+661 
-671 QRIQENLIKGGLSGR
+671 
-686 SAKGGRTHTRAVRG
+686 G
-700 IDGDVKLNRALWVM
+700 IDLLVEM
-714 AEAMLS
+714 AK
-720 GFQS
+720 

>member
-48 PASNVGQVFSQTIGH
+48 PASNVGQVFSQTIGY
-63 RITDISTVENLAAME
+63 RITDISTVQNLAAME

-131 NHELR
+131 NHELQ

-250 LAQSILAR
+250 LAQSILER
-258 EEKALQAMPEN
+258 EEKALLAMPEN

-279 LKPFNLVGLEALRQL
+279 LKPFNLVGLEALREL
-294 FTENKAS
+294 FTESEAS
-301 LPLPATTLNTLDLPK
+301 MSPPTTTLNTLDLPK

-324 SLTGKGLVMAMGK
+324 SQTGKGLVMTMGK
-337 GGVGKTTVAASIAV
+337 GGVGKTTVAASVAV

-435 RIIKEADDHF
+435 RVIKEADDHF

-462 TGAYHREMVRQMGQT
+462 TGAYHRKMVRQMGQT

-499 TLTVL
+499 TLAETTPVL
-504 ENLQCEGFQPFF
+504 EAANLQQ
-516 ACQTRVR
+516 
-523 DPGRREHT
+523 D
-531 KHMLRLRR
+531 LRR
-539 EGQITGK
+539 A
-546 QVPEIILLNSHDG
+546 EIEPWAWVINSSLAAAKP
-559 TSSYQMLPGL
+559 SSPFLVTRASRELPL
-569 FRAVCQNGLVCGE
+569 IN
-582 SFGEVRVPHKG
+582 
-593 DVVSQVIEG
+593 DVTEQY
-602 AYEVLGIF
+602 A
-610 DRVEEKR
+610 KR
-617 DAMQSLMLPP
+617 I
-627 PAQQALAQ
+627 ALA
-635 AALTYRFGEDHQPVT
+635 ALQNEEPVGT
-650 APQILSPRRWQ
+650 AL
-661 DESNDLWTTY
+661 L
-671 QRIQENLIKGGLSGR
+671 
-686 SAKGGRTHTRAVRG
+686 AK
-700 IDGDVKLNRALWVM
+700 M
-714 AEAMLS
+714 A
-720 GFQS
+720 G

>member
-36 DQGKR
+36 DQGKK

-63 RITDISTVENLAAME
+63 RITDISIVQNLAAME

-90 RVLDPVRGLMPADV
+90 RVLDPVRELMPADV

-244 AGENDP
+244 VGENDP

-258 EEKALQAMPEN
+258 EEQALLAMPEN

-279 LKPFNLVGLEALRQL
+279 LKPFNLVGLEALRKL
-294 FTENKAS
+294 FTESEAS
-301 LPLPATTLNTLDLPK
+301 MSPPTTTLNTLDLPK

-324 SLTGKGLVMAMGK
+324 SLTGKGLVMTMGK
-337 GGVGKTTVAASIAV
+337 GGVGKTTVAASVAV

-435 RIIKEADDHF
+435 RVIKEADDHF

-499 TLTVL
+499 TLAETTPVL
-504 ENLQCEGFQPFF
+504 EAANLQQ
-516 ACQTRVR
+516 
-523 DPGRREHT
+523 D
-531 KHMLRLRR
+531 LRR
-539 EGQITGK
+539 AGIEPWAWVI
-546 QVPEIILLNSHDG
+546 NSSLAAAKP
-559 TSSYQMLPGL
+559 SSPFLVTRASRELPL
-569 FRAVCQNGLVCGE
+569 INDVTEQFAKRIALTPLQN
-582 SFGEVRVPHKG
+582 
-593 DVVSQVIEG
+593 
-602 AYEVLGIF
+602 
-610 DRVEEKR
+610 EE
-617 DAMQSLMLPP
+617 PVG
-627 PAQQALAQ
+627 
-635 AALTYRFGEDHQPVT
+635 AAL
-650 APQILSPRRWQ
+650 L
-661 DESNDLWTTY
+661 
-671 QRIQENLIKGGLSGR
+671 
-686 SAKGGRTHTRAVRG
+686 AK
-700 IDGDVKLNRALWVM
+700 M
-714 AEAMLS
+714 AS
-720 GFQS
+720 

>member
-63 RITDISTVENLAAME
+63 QITHISTVQNLAAME

-160 AWSGYLEANP
+160 AWSGYLETNP

-244 AGENDP
+244 VGENDP

-258 EEKALQAMPEN
+258 EEKALLAMPEN

-279 LKPFNLVGLEALRQL
+279 LKPFNLVGLEALREL
-294 FTENKAS
+294 FTENEAS
-301 LPLPATTLNTLDLPK
+301 MPLPTTTLNTLDLPK

-324 SLTGKGLVMAMGK
+324 SLTGKGLVMTMGK
-337 GGVGKTTVAASIAV
+337 GGVGKTTVAASVAV
-351 SLAKRGHKVHLTTSD
+351 SLAKRGYKVHLTTSD

-435 RIIKEADDHF
+435 RVIKEADDHF

-477 HDHVMT
+477 HEHVMT

-499 TLTVL
+499 TLAETTPVL
-504 ENLQCEGFQPFF
+504 EAANLQQ
-516 ACQTRVR
+516 
-523 DPGRREHT
+523 D
-531 KHMLRLRR
+531 LRR
-539 EGQITGK
+539 A
-546 QVPEIILLNSHDG
+546 EIEPWAWVINSSLAAAKP
-559 TSSYQMLPGL
+559 SSPFLVTRASRELPL
-569 FRAVCQNGLVCGE
+569 INDVTEQFAKRIALTPLQN
-582 SFGEVRVPHKG
+582 
-593 DVVSQVIEG
+593 
-602 AYEVLGIF
+602 
-610 DRVEEKR
+610 EE
-617 DAMQSLMLPP
+617 PVG
-627 PAQQALAQ
+627 
-635 AALTYRFGEDHQPVT
+635 AAL
-650 APQILSPRRWQ
+650 L
-661 DESNDLWTTY
+661 
-671 QRIQENLIKGGLSGR
+671 
-686 SAKGGRTHTRAVRG
+686 AK
-700 IDGDVKLNRALWVM
+700 M
-714 AEAMLS
+714 A
-720 GFQS
+720 G